1 MLVNF
6 RLGRGAFSYK
16 IAFDERFARF
26 SPGILIEIDNLRAA
40 LADTSLDWS
49 DSCAA
54 PNHPMIDGIWAE
66 RRRIVQYRVALE
78 GAGLKRLTRRAVF
91 AGIGLMEDSISAMKG
106 RKP

>member
-1 MLVNF
+1 
-6 RLGRGAFSYK
+6 
-16 IAFDERFARF
+16 
-26 SPGILIEIDNLRAA
+26 
-40 LADTSLDWS
+40 
-49 DSCAA
+49 
-54 PNHPMIDGIWAE
+54 MIDGIWAE